1 MGFKS
6 ECLDQKRGLDPKRM
20 SIYSIYCQNY
30 MIKSLLSS
38 PLPHDITT
46 IKRIVFSLCTDDGV
60 VGKELMAMNKRI
72 QLRESCHNKPL
83 SLTNSPPPLYFYF

>member
-1 MGFKS
+1 
-6 ECLDQKRGLDPKRM
+6 
-20 SIYSIYCQNY
+20 

-60 VGKELMAMNKRI
+60 VGKERTAMNKRI
-72 QLRESCHNKPL
+72 QLRESFHNKPL
-83 SLTNSPPPLYFYF
+83 SLTNSPPPPLFLFLNVK